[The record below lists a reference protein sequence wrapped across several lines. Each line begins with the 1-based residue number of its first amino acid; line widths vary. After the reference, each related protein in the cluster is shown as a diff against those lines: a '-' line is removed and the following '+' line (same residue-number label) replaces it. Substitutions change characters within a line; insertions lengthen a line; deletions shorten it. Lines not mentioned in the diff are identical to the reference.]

1 MNNIDNDILRQYT
14 NFDYNDLNQDF
25 DLNQLQNKDKKSTF
39 NQNRDL
45 SLENLKRQYVY
56 YLRRYESAYG
66 QLMVNKSPVLINNQ
80 NQDKI
85 NDLENTVSKLNNKLK
100 QIVDAL
106 IKNNNINKEDIQNL
120 SKDNS
125 KNQYT
130 ISYKANK
137 LETQNSLMSN
147 KFQNLTSESQM
158 MKYSEQMNRSKNIY
172 IVIYSI
178 LSILAIIVFII
189 LFSQLS
195 KK

>member
-25 DLNQLQNKDKKSTF
+25 DSNQLQNKDKKSTF

-120 SKDNS
+120 YKDNS

>member
-1 MNNIDNDILRQYT
+1 MNNIDNDILGQYT

-39 NQNRDL
+39 NQNRDI

-56 YLRRYESAYG
+56 YLTRYESAYG

-106 IKNNNINKEDIQNL
+106 IKNNNINKEDIQKL
-120 SKDNS
+120 YKDNS

-147 KFQNLTSESQM
+147 KFQNLSSESQM
-158 MKYSEQMNRSKNIY
+158 MKYGEQMNRSKNIY

>member
-25 DLNQLQNKDKKSTF
+25 DSNQLQNKDKKSTF

>member
-25 DLNQLQNKDKKSTF
+25 DSNQLQNKDKKSTF

-120 SKDNS
+120 YKDNS

-172 IVIYSI
+172 IAIYSI